1 MKSLEVVVGISIVD
15 LTIVDACKCA
25 LVGCVGRNAM
35 LSTLR
40 HSSGECRSLSVSVK
54 LVKYELQSAL
64 YLPCYQRRLAGKV
77 VAKAFNLNAI

>member
-15 LTIVDACKCA
+15 LAIVDACKCA

-40 HSSGECRSLSVSVK
+40 HSSSGECRSLSVSV
-54 LVKYELQSAL
+54 
-64 YLPCYQRRLAGKV
+64 
-77 VAKAFNLNAI
+77 